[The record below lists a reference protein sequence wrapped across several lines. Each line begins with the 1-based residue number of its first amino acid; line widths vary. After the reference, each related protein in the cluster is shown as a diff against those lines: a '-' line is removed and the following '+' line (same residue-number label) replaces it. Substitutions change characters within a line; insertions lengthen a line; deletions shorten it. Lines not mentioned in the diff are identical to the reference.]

1 MRRFVVVGQKA
12 LASPDFSLNDLPG
25 TSGRLDVL
33 ARCMR
38 AALLVSHG
46 LRTDTIL
53 YLVLLGGPEAPRAL
67 RFDGSAVKFL
77 RPDERALATLV
88 QKSLVLARQTEHTE
102 GFATVKPGIAV
113 VRGGLEAA
121 LDDLPS
127 NATLYLLESAGT
139 DVRDVVLEREPVF
152 VLGDHLGLDAPA
164 RALLGTRGAVGLSL
178 GPRDIHAEDA
188 IAVVSNELDR
198 GFD

>member
-46 LRTDTIL
+46 LRADTIL
-53 YLVLLGGPEAPRAL
+53 YLVLLGGPEAPRVL

-88 QKSLVLARQTEHTE
+88 QKSLVLARETEQAE
-102 GFATVKPGIAV
+102 GFAMVKPGIAV
-113 VRGGLEAA
+113 ARGGLEAA
-121 LDDLPS
+121 LDDLPA
-127 NATLYLLESAGT
+127 NATLYLLDAPGT
-139 DVRDVVLEREPVF
+139 DIRDVVLEREPVF
-152 VLGDHLGLDAPA
+152 VVGDHLGLDALA
-164 RALLGTRGAVGLSL
+164 RALLDTRGASPISL
-178 GPRDIHAEDA
+178 GPRQIHAEDA

-198 GFD
+198 GSL